1 MHSQYT
7 NSECLRSSASCSPFF
22 LPHPPHSWCGDLCT
36 RRLEVGRAV
45 DLRKAR
51 LQTPPPAGR
60 GGHELR
66 GPWRTGTS
74 MGGGTGWPRARPQT
88 HAQEQGS
95 SLAHG
100 ICRTRMETMLALP
113 MQKHMFLLSP
123 CFARTHTWLIWFL
136 NVLSNKQFSSLFLL
150 FVVRYQRCGRAINDH
165 RN

>member
-66 GPWRTGTS
+66 GPWRTGIS
-74 MGGGTGWPRARPQT
+74 MGGGTGWPRANSCVGTRKLPC
-88 HAQEQGS
+88 ARD
-95 SLAHG
+95 LPDKDG
-100 ICRTRMETMLALP
+100 IMETMLALP
-113 MQKHMFLLSP
+113 TQKHMFLLSP

-150 FVVRYQRCGRAINDH
+150 FVVRY
-165 RN
+165 